1 MGLMERTEFERIAQE
16 AFDSLPHELQRKIE
30 NVRIVIEDVPV
41 AETLR
46 KSKLGSDAMLL
57 GLYEGIPLDRRGE
70 HYGMYPVVPDTITL
84 YQQNIESVV
93 RSDAEIRDKIREVL
107 VHEIAHYFGMTEQE
121 IRRAGY

>member
-1 MGLMERTEFERIAQE
+1 MGLMERAEFERIAQE

-30 NVRIVIEDVPV
+30 NVRIVIEDVPA

-46 KSKLGSDAMLL
+46 KSKLSSDAMLL

-84 YQQNIESVV
+84 YQKNIESVV
-93 RSDAEIRDKIREVL
+93 YSDAEIRQKIREVL

-121 IRRAGY
+121 IRKAGY